1 MLTAILLVIWSLG
14 LLVFVSM
21 IPTSVSDTVTPC
33 DAIVVLTGG
42 RERLKTAVQ
51 LWRADRE
58 SWLFISGVFPNTP
71 VAALFPEVAT
81 DEGAL
86 QKRLVVGRLAGDTVG
101 NAVETAI
108 WVREHNIRSIRL
120 VTSAYHM
127 PRSLIEF
134 KAILPTGVRII
145 PNPVFSSTIAREGWW
160 YHGGTLGLFA
170 AEYSKYL
177 VARVWQGLPDTGR
190 SEAVSAP
197 SASPSSGTAEE
208 R

>member
-1 MLTAILLVIWSLG
+1 MTLFVVWLVG
-14 LLVFVSM
+14 LLAFVSI
-21 IPTSVSDTVTPC
+21 IPSSVDDTATHC

-42 RERLKTAVQ
+42 RDRLKMAVQ

-71 VAALFPEVAT
+71 VAALFPEVAA

-108 WVREHNIRSIRL
+108 WVREHNIHSIRL

-134 KAILPTGVRII
+134 QAILPADVKVI
-145 PNPVFSSTIAREGWW
+145 PNPVFSATIAREGWW
-160 YHGGTLGLFA
+160 YHEGTLGLFA

-177 VARVWQGLPDTGR
+177 IARLWQGLPDTVR
-190 SEAVSAP
+190 SEVVP
-197 SASPSSGTAEE
+197 SPSGAAEE